1 MSDDG
6 KYLISYE
13 IQENDENP
21 VIILAE
27 KEKNRDIFH
36 KDYIPIV
43 ILSAHLRAQT
53 Y

>member
-1 MSDDG
+1 MSREQMEAAGYGLHHQSDDG

-27 KEKNRDIFH
+27 K
-36 KDYIPIV
+36 
-43 ILSAHLRAQT
+43 
-53 Y
+53 

>member
-27 KEKNRDIFH
+27 NNKEIG
-36 KDYIPIV
+36 I
-43 ILSAHLRAQT
+43 
-53 Y
+53 